1 MNMLGSSLAATG
13 HFKDAVI
20 VQEAQLS
27 MWRRLGAEGG
37 ILLPIQNNLANTYAH
52 LGRHEDALQMQRDV
66 YSGRSTLLGEGDD
79 LTLSVANNYA
89 NSLMN
94 FKRYGEA
101 KSLLHKTVPVARRVL
116 GDSNDLTLRMRCL
129 YARTLCLADGAT
141 PDDLREAVN
150 ALEDVERIE
159 RRALG
164 GAHPIVVDIERRLRN
179 ARAKLRAHEDSVA

>member
-1 MNMLGSSLAATG
+1 
-13 HFKDAVI
+13 
-20 VQEAQLS
+20 
-27 MWRRLGAEGG
+27 
-37 ILLPIQNNLANTYAH
+37 
-52 LGRHEDALQMQRDV
+52 MQGDV

-129 YARTLCLADGAT
+129 YARTLFLADGAT
-141 PDDLREAVN
+141 RDDLREA
-150 ALEDVERIE
+150 LTTFEDTARIA
-159 RRALG
+159 RRVMG
-164 GAHPIVVDIERRLRN
+164 GTHPLTVYIEGRLRD
-179 ARAKLRAHEDSVA
+179 ARAAIHARETRPGSA